1 LRLRIGPEANIHTS
15 LKIDC
20 LVSSAETS
28 EREKNTQIEKAR
40 IKGQRRLQ
48 EENREGDGPKTRIRS
63 NTVFDGLINA
73 ADIVRF
79 SKDQSIDCYARC
91 KE

>member
-1 LRLRIGPEANIHTS
+1 LGIGPEANIHTS
-15 LKIDC
+15 LKIDS

-28 EREKNTQIEKAR
+28 KREKYTQIEKAR

-48 EENREGDGPKTRIRS
+48 EEDQEDNGPKTRIRS
-63 NTVFDGLINA
+63 NAVFNGLINT
-73 ADIVRF
+73 ADIVGF
-79 SKDQSIDCYARC
+79 INAQSIDDYARC

>member
-1 LRLRIGPEANIHTS
+1 MGIGPEANIHTT
-15 LKIDC
+15 LKIDR

-28 EREKNTQIEKAR
+28 EREKYTQIEEAR
-40 IKGQRRLQ
+40 LEGQRRLQ
-48 EENREGDGPKTRIRS
+48 EEDRERNGPKTRIRS
-63 NTVFDGLINA
+63 NAVFDGLINA

-79 SKDQSIDCYARC
+79 IKAQSIDSYARC